1 MRKECESLFVTW
13 LFIQRRMFQGG
24 RIAIKFGQFL
34 VFVFLS
40 IGLHGSETNKL
51 KEGVEIRNC

>member
-51 KEGVEIRNC
+51 KEGVEI